1 VVGIEHPRLGET
13 GCAVIVPRGDA
24 RPTLDELVA
33 FLLDKGVARFK
44 LPERLELW
52 PELPMNPS
60 GKIQK
65 FIIRQQ
71 LADRDERTSS

>member
-1 VVGIEHPRLGET
+1 PRLGET

-24 RPTLDELVA
+24 RPTLEDLTA
-33 FLLDKGVARFK
+33 FLVGKGVARFK
-44 LPERLELW
+44 LPERLEVW

-71 LADRDERTSS
+71 LAQQGERTSS